1 MFEILQVIAPV
12 FLLIGLGYVCIRSG
26 YVDKATLPVLGALV
40 VRISLPVLIFKSLS
54 QRSLDEVFNL
64 RYLAAYSFASLLA
77 LSIGFLLVGRKK
89 PFEVAA
95 IRGMGMSCSNS
106 AFLGFPIAMQLVGS
120 IASLALALTMM
131 VENLLMLPLCLGL
144 AEFGRAR
151 GDRHF
156 WAAFLHVLRDL
167 RKNPILIAIAFGV
180 LFALLGISLPR
191 AAVKAIDLLS
201 ATSAPLALFVI
212 GGTLVD
218 LRLRDMI
225 ADAALVGTGKLFLH
239 PLLALAA
246 YLLLAPIDPAL
257 STAAVLIAAMPM
269 MSIFP
274 ILGQKYGQEAFCAAT
289 LLLTTVASFFTVS
302 IAIWLLHAYQP
313 FGSVAF
319 R

>member
-26 YVDKATLPVLGALV
+26 YVDKAILPALGALV

-54 QRSLDEVFNL
+54 QRSIDEVFNL
-64 RYLAAYSFASLLA
+64 RYLSAYALASLLT
-77 LSIGFLLVGRKK
+77 LLIGFIWIRRKQS
-89 PFEVAA
+89 FTVAA
-95 IRGMGMSCSNS
+95 IRGMGVSFANS
-106 AFLGFPIAMQLVGS
+106 AFLGFPIAMQLLGPV
-120 IASLALALTMM
+120 ASLALALTMM
-131 VENLLMLPLCLGL
+131 VESLLMLPLCLGL
-144 AEFGRAR
+144 ADFGQAR
-151 GDRHF
+151 GERHF

-167 RKNPILIAIAFGV
+167 RKNPILIAIALGV
-180 LFALLGISLPR
+180 LFALLGISLPG
-191 AAVKAIDLLS
+191 AAVRAIDLLA

-212 GGTLVD
+212 GGTLAG
-218 LRLRDMI
+218 LRLREMI
-225 ADAALVGTGKLFLH
+225 GDAAWVAVGKLMLH
-239 PLLALAA
+239 PLLMLFA

-274 ILGQKYGQEAFCAAT
+274 ILGQKYGQEAFCAAA
-289 LLLTTVASFFTVS
+289 LLLTTIACFFTLS
-302 IAIWLLHAYQP
+302 IVIWLLHAYQP